1 MATGISPD
9 TFSEGAYLSVAE
21 YKNAPTA
28 VDIDNLVVGGN
39 QAAQDAEL
47 ANIILRAS
55 SYMDEYFNQNLLA
68 GTTVETK
75 RIRLTQQGTLPIHPT
90 NTPVVALLS
99 LQYGTDPNN
108 LTTLPDPS
116 LCWFEAQQIVVPLAQ
131 LASPT
136 YSSQGALGFGFPVAA
151 RTPLYCKYSYV
162 AGYVNS
168 IFASATLAGATSLT
182 VTDPSGIVPGQSL
195 RIYDGAASESVT
207 VSSSYTF
214 GNSTVTLASPMVNA
228 HSAGATIGNLPT
240 AIKQAC
246 ILLTSAF
253 IKVRGDNS
261 LTMAVTT
268 RANGNTSGANLFGN
282 EVKLALDM
290 VDKYRRIR

>member
-1 MATGISPD
+1 MATGLSPD
-9 TFSEGAYLSVAE
+9 TFSEGAYISVAE

-28 VDIDNLVVGGN
+28 VDFDNLVVGGN
-39 QAAQDAEL
+39 AAAQDAEL
-47 ANIILRAS
+47 ANVILRAS

-68 GTTVETK
+68 GTTTETK
-75 RIRLTQQGTLPIHPT
+75 RIRITQDGNLPIHPA
-90 NTPVVALLS
+90 NTPVVALVSLS
-99 LQYGTDPNN
+99 YGADPNS
-108 LTTLPDPS
+108 LIALPDPS
-116 LCWFEAQQIVVPLAQ
+116 KCWFEAQQIIVPLAN
-131 LASPT
+131 LAFPS
-136 YSSQGALGFGFPVAA
+136 YSSQGPLGFGFSGSP
-151 RTPLYCKYSYV
+151 RTPLYCKYTYV

-168 IFASATLAGATSLT
+168 IFASSTSAGASSLT
-182 VTDPSGIVPGQSL
+182 VTDASGIVPGETF
-195 RIYDGAASESVT
+195 RIFDGANSETVT

-214 GNSTVTLASPMVNA
+214 GSATVTLVSPMVNA
-228 HSAGATIGNLPT
+228 HSAGATIGNLPN

-268 RANGNTSGANLFGN
+268 RANGNTPGANLFGN